1 MSRMTDGCAAVWRR
15 MASTRGE
22 GGTRR
27 RRCCGRCRCHRMDPI
42 ADETSGR
49 GRVGGRDKAVSAG
62 SGGRARSDVV
72 RRNGSRRSATMWVC
86 VEVTMAPRFGPLCLL
101 PLSPPWLEAVS
112 RWASRAAE
120 QQVAGSRQQAAG
132 SKQQQAPMEPPRPGR
147 PAARQREA
155 DGQSQTA
162 EPETRAKGGGIGT
175 VKKKCAKIDWTR
187 QTQRGLALPALQFAR
202 LC

>member
-1 MSRMTDGCAAVWRR
+1 MAALRFGAGWRPQGARVGRDVDDVADDVDATEWIRSRTKRADG
-15 MASTRGE
+15 
-22 GGTRR
+22 
-27 RRCCGRCRCHRMDPI
+27 
-42 ADETSGR
+42 
-49 GRVGGRDKAVSAG
+49 GRVGGRDKAVSAV

-86 VEVTMAPRFGPLCLL
+86 VEVIMAPRFGPLCLL